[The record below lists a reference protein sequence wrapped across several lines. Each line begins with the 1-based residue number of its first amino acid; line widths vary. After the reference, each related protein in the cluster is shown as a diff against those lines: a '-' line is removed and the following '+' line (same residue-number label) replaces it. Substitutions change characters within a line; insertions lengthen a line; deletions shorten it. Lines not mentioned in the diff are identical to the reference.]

1 MNYETLLLNMLQ
13 RQVVAR
19 GIRNPRI
26 LEAMQRV
33 PRHLFVPEE
42 CRDQSYDDKPLA
54 LPEDRATISQPYMV
68 AYMTDALQC
77 QSTDRILE
85 IGTGSGYQAAVLSCL
100 CREVYTIE
108 RHYTL
113 SINAQRTAQS
123 IGRENIF
130 YRTGDGLQGWREKA
144 PFDKIVVTAAA
155 RKTPLALI
163 EQLKEDGV
171 LLIPLGPSEMQILT
185 SIRKKNGKGVPSE
198 LISCVFVPLISK
210 NNDLT
215 QVDLNEES
223 SESSS
228 Q

>member
-1 MNYETLLLNMLQ
+1 MNYEPLMLDMLQ

-42 CRDQSYDDKPLA
+42 YRDQSYDDKPLA
-54 LPEDRATISQPYMV
+54 LPEDRATISQPYIV

-77 QSTDRILE
+77 QPTDRILE
-85 IGTGSGYQAAVLSCL
+85 IGTGSGYQAAILSCL

-113 SINAQRTAQS
+113 SINAQRTSQN

-130 YRTGDGLQGWREKA
+130 YKTGDGFQGWREKA
-144 PFDKIVVTAAA
+144 PFDKIIVTAAA
-155 RKTPLALI
+155 RRTPSALI
-163 EQLKEDGV
+163 EQLKEDGI

-185 SIRKKNGKGVPSE
+185 CIRKKNGKGIPSE
-198 LISCVFVPLISK
+198 LISCVFVPLISR

-215 QVDLNEES
+215 QVDLNEET

-228 Q
+228 L